1 MGKKAFDSI
10 WRNGLWVKLWHMG
23 IKGKFWRVIKY
34 FYRKT
39 CLKIRINGKFSEEF
53 QSEKGVK
60 QGGVLSPILF
70 SLFINELIMEIKK
83 AEMGI
88 KLKDT
93 LIAILL
99 YADDIVLIAKKKQEL
114 QELLNI
120 VSD

>member
-1 MGKKAFDSI
+1 
-10 WRNGLWVKLWHMG
+10 MG
-23 IKGKFWRVIKY
+23 IKGKFWRIIKD

-39 CLKIRINGKFSEEF
+39 CVKIRINGKFSEEF

-88 KLKDT
+88 KLKET

-99 YADDIVLIAKKKQEL
+99 YADHIVLIAEKKQEL
-114 QELLNI
+114 QELLDI
-120 VSD
+120 VSDYKSNF